1 MLSTCLFPSLSNNNF
16 PEFHILL
23 TCKTNLILTISLPQH
38 VFYLILYYILNIYQS
53 LVFFGTE
60 HMPPFLNY
68 FKDIIFNLIYI
79 LLYLQNK
86 FPKNGKMHIK
96 LLVTLLFALKKKK
109 KLKKRK
115 LEVQD
120 NTVPQR
126 LNYAQRQLFI
136 LSLKLRNNRK
146 QEVETNNKI

>member
-1 MLSTCLFPSLSNNNF
+1 
-16 PEFHILL
+16 
-23 TCKTNLILTISLPQH
+23 
-38 VFYLILYYILNIYQS
+38 
-53 LVFFGTE
+53 
-60 HMPPFLNY
+60 
-68 FKDIIFNLIYI
+68 
-79 LLYLQNK
+79 
-86 FPKNGKMHIK
+86 MHIK